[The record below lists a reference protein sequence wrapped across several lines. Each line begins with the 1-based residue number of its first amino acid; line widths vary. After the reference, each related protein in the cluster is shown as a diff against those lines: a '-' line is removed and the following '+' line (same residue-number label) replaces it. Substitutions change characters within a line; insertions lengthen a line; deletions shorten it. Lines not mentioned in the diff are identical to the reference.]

1 MQNSTEISLRR
12 HSPAIRSGLRHLLA
26 ASVIVL
32 ALSSAEP
39 RADEVQ
45 NASTPAAQAQFVVQD
60 TTSRVLAA
68 MFREQQAIE
77 DEPSRAF
84 DVVERI
90 VMPYVDLERI
100 SGLLLGR
107 YWLEATEEQQKRFM
121 KEFGFQLVRTYTI
134 GVSDYLALS
143 GRVGIDINYLPVDLS
158 EDNRRARVRSHVE
171 VPGVQ
176 TQIDYFLHR
185 SDDAWQVYDLRVDGV
200 SVVLTYKSAFVA
212 AARQGG
218 IDYLIE
224 RIAAQNRKSNPT

>member
-1 MQNSTEISLRR
+1 MHNFTDVSLRS
-12 HSPAIRSGLRHLLA
+12 HSPVSRAALRHLLP

-32 ALSSAEP
+32 ALSSAEST
-39 RADEVQ
+39 ADEARD
-45 NASTPAAQAQFVVQD
+45 ASTPAAQAQFVVQD

-68 MFREQQAIE
+68 MSREQKAIE
-77 DEPSRAF
+77 AEPSRAF

-143 GRVGIDINYLPVDLS
+143 GKVGIDINYLPVDLS
-158 EDNRRARVRSHVE
+158 ADDSRARVRSHV
-171 VPGVQ
+171 GVSGTH

-185 SDDAWQVYDLRVDGV
+185 GDETWQVYDLRVDGV

-212 AARQGG
+212 AARKGG